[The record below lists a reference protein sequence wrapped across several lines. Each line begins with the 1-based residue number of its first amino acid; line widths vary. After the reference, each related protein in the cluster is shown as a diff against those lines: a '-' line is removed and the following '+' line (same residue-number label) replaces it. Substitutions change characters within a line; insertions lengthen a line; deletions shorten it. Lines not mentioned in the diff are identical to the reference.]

1 MEPSQLY
8 AHRSRLPPVLAGD
21 RNGGLDPCAKAVSEF
36 SRFVRI
42 SNDGD
47 RLVRSSFVGESG
59 ILPCFT
65 TKRRKSVR
73 IVEVPK
79 GKDVS
84 EWLASGGTIEEL
96 RELLAGQLA
105 FTPEA
110 LKAWRMHW
118 EQTGAEPAPSSKP
131 AGPGPDS
138 HFCRLDDA
146 PEIYSDPDPPTHTNW
161 PEELQ
166 TEAFYGVA
174 GELVH
179 TIEPH
184 SEADPA
190 ALLVQFLVGFG
201 NVIGRQPHFMAEADR
216 HFMNL
221 FSVIVGQTAKGRKGT
236 SLGQIQRILATVDP
250 GWSDIRMMGGLAS
263 GEGLIWAVRDEIRE
277 SAPVREKGRIVR
289 YEEIVSDEGEKD
301 KRLLVTEPEFSRVLQ
316 VAERESNTLSAVI
329 RQAWDTGN
337 LRILTKKQA
346 ARSTEAHIS
355 IIGHITRDELRRLL
369 TDTAAGNGFANRFL
383 WVCTRR
389 SKVLPEGGALYTVD
403 FAPINRRVQAA
414 VEFARGVGA
423 MQRDDQ
429 VERSGIESTRV
440 SAKASRAC
448 SVPSLRGPKLRR
460 CGLRACMP
468 Y

>member
-1 MEPSQLY
+1 
-8 AHRSRLPPVLAGD
+8 
-21 RNGGLDPCAKAVSEF
+21 
-36 SRFVRI
+36 
-42 SNDGD
+42 
-47 RLVRSSFVGESG
+47 
-59 ILPCFT
+59 
-65 TKRRKSVR
+65 
-73 IVEVPK
+73 
-79 GKDVS
+79 
-84 EWLASGGTIEEL
+84 
-96 RELLAGQLA
+96 
-105 FTPEA
+105 
-110 LKAWRMHW
+110 
-118 EQTGAEPAPSSKP
+118 
-131 AGPGPDS
+131 
-138 HFCRLDDA
+138 
-146 PEIYSDPDPPTHTNW
+146 
-161 PEELQ
+161 
-166 TEAFYGVA
+166 
-174 GELVH
+174 
-179 TIEPH
+179 
-184 SEADPA
+184 
-190 ALLVQFLVGFG
+190 
-201 NVIGRQPHFMAEADR
+201 
-216 HFMNL
+216 
-221 FSVIVGQTAKGRKGT
+221 
-236 SLGQIQRILATVDP
+236 
-250 GWSDIRMMGGLAS
+250 MMGGLAS
-263 GEGLIWAVRDEIRE
+263 GEGLIWAVRVEIRD